1 MASFLHSEEV
11 NDHNVMMYLINKYN
25 TFPCICMV
33 VTCQGKFMHASS
45 ILLIRPIF
53 DV

>member
-11 NDHNVMMYLINKYN
+11 NDHNVMMYLIINN
-25 TFPCICMV
+25 TFPCICMA